1 MNKLM
6 NWGLAALLMLTMGTA
21 LAGDKDKVSES
32 RAVDARVVRVK
43 LDGVISLQVQQGAT
57 PSLTLSGEPK
67 YLARTTTRQNGDT
80 LAIETDFNDHG
91 HIDAKTVRAT
101 LTLPNLRE
109 VVSDSLGTTEVRGFS
124 GKELVLGLEGAGAIK
139 VDCNYKVLFANLGG
153 VGSMN
158 IQNGDSESVNLDLRG
173 AGYITLA
180 GKSKWLK
187 ANLGGLG
194 GLDAKAFDAENV
206 NLDLSGLG
214 NATVL
219 ARQSADLNLSG
230 LGSVTVFGKPL
241 SRKVSVDGL
250 GKVSWK

>member
-1 MNKLM
+1 MNKAM
-6 NWGLAALLMLTMGTA
+6 NWGAALLMMLAMG
-21 LAGDKDKVSES
+21 LAAAAEKVTET
-32 RAVDARVVRVK
+32 RPVDARVVRVK

-57 PSLTLSGEPK
+57 PSLTLSGEQK

-80 LAIETDFNDHG
+80 LAIETEFNDHG
-91 HIDAKTVRAT
+91 HIDAKTVRVI

-109 VVSDSLGTTEVRGFS
+109 VVSDSVGSTEVRGFS

-158 IQNGDSESVNLDLRG
+158 IQNGDSDSVNLDLRG

-180 GKSKWLK
+180 GKTKWLK

-206 NLDLSGLG
+206 NIDLSGLG

-230 LGSVTVFGKPL
+230 MGSVTVFGKPL